1 MLPWIFYFASDRPM
15 KIAQQL
21 VPITVLS
28 VVVMMILPLPNWL
41 LDILLCLNISFS
53 IALLLSAATVLQP
66 ERFTVLPSVILLS
79 TLFRLGLNV
88 STTRQLLGSGEAP
101 EVVTAFGLFVVGGS
115 VVVGLVIFLV
125 ITLIQFIVIS
135 KGAERVAEVAARFT
149 LDAMPGKQMSI
160 DADLRSGSLSLA
172 EARERR
178 RELQRESRLYGSL
191 DGAMKFIKGD
201 AIAGLVITALNI
213 SAGVLLG
220 VGLHGLTLKEAA
232 TKYTLFTVG
241 DGLVSQLPALLVS
254 IAAGLVVTRVA
265 ENNDSSM
272 GEELFSQVAREP
284 RVPALTAL
292 FLIALMFLPG
302 LPTVALFGCVLICLF
317 VAFARKTISHSSST
331 SETRFRPQA
340 ISTISLRLSQSAL
353 GRVDGP
359 AMVRAVNDLRKEI
372 FNSYGV
378 VVSEPELELQD
389 CNWRA
394 EILFSGEPL
403 ASFEDSSD
411 ENLGERMVEAL
422 KVLVSERL
430 LELVN
435 DTQTRIILETNEG
448 RCPDL
453 INSVVPTILSI
464 TQLTQLF
471 HSLLKDGLSLR
482 DLPSIL
488 QGVLESEISGV
499 SEGERGVNLLRS
511 VRKKLRKS
519 IVRLASCAVGSQK
532 PLNFSFEI
540 EQLLLKLVE
549 SKTPISPELA
559 IQLRE
564 IVRNISQEQNSGVL
578 VVPELIREFV
588 ASLVDGL
595 DSIAMVVSDEEV
607 KFDKYR
613 EISFQETSVRELK
626 VAA

>member
-1 MLPWIFYFASDRPM
+1 M

-28 VVVMMILPLPNWL
+28 VVIMMILPLPNWL

-88 STTRQLLGSGEAP
+88 STTRQLLGTGEAP

-115 VVVGLVIFLV
+115 LVVGLVIFLV

-178 RELQRESRLYGSL
+178 IELQRESRLYGSL

-201 AIAGLVITALNI
+201 AIAGLVITALNMC
-213 SAGVLLG
+213 AGILLG
-220 VGLHGLTLKEAA
+220 VGLHGLTLLEAA

-265 ENNDSSM
+265 ANDDSSM
-272 GEELFSQVAREP
+272 GDELFSQIAREP

-302 LPTVALFGCVLICLF
+302 LPTVALFGCALICFF
-317 VAFARKTISHSSST
+317 VAFARKTISNSSLTTESI
-331 SETRFRPQA
+331 FRPQG
-340 ISTISLRLSQSAL
+340 ISTISLRLSESAL
-353 GRVDGP
+353 KRIDGSW
-359 AMVRAVNDLRKEI
+359 MVAAVNDLRKEI

-378 VVSEPELELQD
+378 VVPEPELELQESV
-389 CNWRA
+389 WKA
-394 EILFSGEPL
+394 EILFSGEQL
-403 ASFEDSSD
+403 ASFEESSN
-411 ENLGERMVEAL
+411 ENLGVKIIEALRTLVIERM
-422 KVLVSERL
+422 

-453 INSVVPTILSI
+453 INSVVPTILTI
-464 TQLTQLF
+464 TQLTKLF
-471 HSLLKDGLSLR
+471 RSLLKEGISVR
-482 DLPSIL
+482 DLPAIL
-488 QGVLESEISGV
+488 QGVLESEVNEVEEI
-499 SEGERGVNLLRS
+499 ERGTIFLCS

-519 IVRLASCAVGSQK
+519 IERLAYSTLGK
-532 PLNFSFEI
+532 EPPLKFSFEI
-540 EQLLLKLVE
+540 EQLLLKLVS
-549 SKTPISPELA
+549 SKTPITPELA
-559 IQLRE
+559 LQLRE
-564 IVRNISQEQNSGVL
+564 RVLDLSLVFSSAVL
-578 VVPELIREFV
+578 VVPELVREFV
-588 ASLVDGL
+588 VSLLEGQDRL
-595 DSIAMVVSDEEV
+595 KMVLSDLEIQ
-607 KFDKYR
+607 FQDYR
-613 EISFQETSVRELK
+613 EISFQEDNMRELK